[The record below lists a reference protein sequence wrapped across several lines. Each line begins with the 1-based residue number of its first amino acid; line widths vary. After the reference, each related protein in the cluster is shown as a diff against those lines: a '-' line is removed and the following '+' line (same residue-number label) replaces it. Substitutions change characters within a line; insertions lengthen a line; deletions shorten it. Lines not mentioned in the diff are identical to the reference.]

1 MLPLKGSP
9 RFRQPHSAVAPA
21 TTKGEPHESEPLAP
35 TYVLRLRAAP
45 LDPIRSLRALLKFAS
60 QRLGLRAL
68 EVREER
74 DPPGTHDEAPRQ
86 LDLFVTTPEE
96 RGPLAGLTV
105 HLPDT
110 CRCGTD
116 VANAQTAIFRQLNLA
131 NPRSHHD
138 ALETS

>member
-45 LDPIRSLRALLKFAS
+45 GHDPIRSLRALLKFAWR
-60 QRLGLRAL
+60 RLGLRAL

-74 DPPGTHDEAPRQ
+74 DPPGHSR
-86 LDLFVTTPEE
+86 
-96 RGPLAGLTV
+96 
-105 HLPDT
+105 
-110 CRCGTD
+110 
-116 VANAQTAIFRQLNLA
+116 
-131 NPRSHHD
+131 
-138 ALETS
+138 